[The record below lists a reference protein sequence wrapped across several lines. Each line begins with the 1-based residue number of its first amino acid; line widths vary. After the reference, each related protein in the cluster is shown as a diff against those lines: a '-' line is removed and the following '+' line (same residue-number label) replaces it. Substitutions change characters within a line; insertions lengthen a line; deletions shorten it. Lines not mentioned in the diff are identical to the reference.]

1 MKKIGVLGFVA
12 LFGLLGCTT
21 QRYSRVETNG
31 TRVNYTVTTW
41 FNNSWVR
48 GLNIDSETKTTKT
61 GVKIASSDNEV
72 NSEAIKTFFEALTE
86 GAVKGAVKGASG
98 KP

>member
-1 MKKIGVLGFVA
+1 MKKLAIIGFIA
-12 LFGLLGCTT
+12 LFSACTT
-21 QRYSRVETNG
+21 QRYSRTESNG

-41 FNNSWVR
+41 FNNSWVK

-61 GVKIASSDNEV
+61 GVKIASSENEV
-72 NSEAIKTFFEALTE
+72 NSEAIRTFFEAATE
-86 GAVKGAVKGASG
+86 GMAKGVVKGI